1 VNCTVQFVDV
11 GLEWLEFNFLDHD
24 CLIKELAM
32 NIYGSRVE
40 DITLLL
46 SLTV

>member
-1 VNCTVQFVDV
+1 MQSIDV

-24 CLIKELAM
+24 YLIKELAM

-46 SLTV
+46 SLIV